1 MAAERVQGSLSQMV
15 AGARTMIKERLK
27 VGDLV
32 MLMDGPDRGEI
43 GVVVEVGEVWSNI
56 LGRTYPEYD
65 VKIERVLLRC
75 MSGFYLEKIG

>member
-1 MAAERVQGSLSQMV
+1 MS
-15 AGARTMIKERLK
+15 RLDLYPEHYNFK

-32 MLMDGPDRGEI
+32 LLKDGPDRGEI
-43 GVVVEVGEVWSNI
+43 GIIIEKGEVWSN
-56 LGRTYPEYD
+56 LLERHYPEYD

>member
-1 MAAERVQGSLSQMV
+1 MS
-15 AGARTMIKERLK
+15 RLDLYPEHYNFK

-32 MLMDGPDRGEI
+32 LLKDGPDRGEI
-43 GVVVEVGEVWSNI
+43 GIIIEKGEVWSNL
-56 LGRTYPEYD
+56 LGRHYPEYD

>member
-1 MAAERVQGSLSQMV
+1 
-15 AGARTMIKERLK
+15 MIRERLK

-43 GVVVEVGEVWSNI
+43 GIVGEVGEVWSNL
-56 LGRTYPEYD
+56 LGRPYPEYD

>member
-1 MAAERVQGSLSQMV
+1 
-15 AGARTMIKERLK
+15 MIRERLK

-43 GVVVEVGEVWSNI
+43 GIVEVGEVWSNL